1 MENDTETMP
10 NCCGCDSRIASR
22 SANIFMLV
30 VASLYF
36 IGDLVRLN
44 DTNVHTAPDEDE
56 RLHLKLSLSVTV
68 IQIII
73 NSLAIWGAHTY
84 RGWPVM
90 LSLGWIAVNMIILML
105 ASIFAAVYGTGGLA
119 ALVKG
124 TVIVLIQ
131 FSFMLWPMYEY
142 IQEYEKL
149 EEIATGKEVERDAK
163 QNLETV

>member
-10 NCCGCDSRIASR
+10 NCCGYDSRIASR

-36 IGDLVRLN
+36 IMDLVSLN
-44 DTNVHTAPDEDE
+44 DTDINTAPSEDE
-56 RLHLKLSLSVTV
+56 RIHIKLSLSVTT
-68 IQIII
+68 IQIIV

-84 RGWPVM
+84 RGWPIM
-90 LSLGWIAVNMIILML
+90 LSLAWIAVNMILLILG
-105 ASIFAAVYGTGGLA
+105 SIFAAVYGTGGLA
-119 ALVKG
+119 VIIKG

-142 IQEYEKL
+142 IEEYDKL
-149 EEIATGKEVERDAK
+149 KEIAVGQEVEKEIK